1 MFFIFILFYCFNPSY
16 DILLYMRNALAW
28 KMVYLW
34 TGVCIGSVYHTFGG
48 QKKKVVYWD
57 HEMVIASKVQ

>member
-1 MFFIFILFYCFNPSY
+1 
-16 DILLYMRNALAW
+16 MRNALAW

-57 HEMVIASKVQ
+57 HEMVVASKVQ